1 MTLYLHMRE
10 RNVTSLGPGKRFGVW
25 VAGCHRRCPGCVAPE
40 SHDMTRGDA
49 VDVGALAWEI
59 LTSGTEGITISGGE
73 PFLQAKALA
82 QLLEII
88 HSKRDMGV
96 IVYTGYLLEELS
108 DVPDAQLLLAQTD
121 LLVDGP
127 YVRELDD
134 GRSLRGSSNQRV
146 HALTSR
152 YAHQL
157 HLYGAEGR
165 EQQVFH
171 HGAVTHWVG
180 IPTDGND

>member
-59 LTSGTEGITISGGE
+59 LTSGAEGITISGGE
-73 PFLQAKALA
+73 PFLQAEALA
-82 QLLEII
+82 QLLQII

-134 GRSLRGSSNQRV
+134 GRSLCGIQEDGGPAGSAGKEHDLFSASDLRF
-146 HALTSR
+146 LPWD
-152 YAHQL
+152 
-157 HLYGAEGR
+157 
-165 EQQVFH
+165 
-171 HGAVTHWVG
+171 AVRIER
-180 IPTDGND
+180 IPDK